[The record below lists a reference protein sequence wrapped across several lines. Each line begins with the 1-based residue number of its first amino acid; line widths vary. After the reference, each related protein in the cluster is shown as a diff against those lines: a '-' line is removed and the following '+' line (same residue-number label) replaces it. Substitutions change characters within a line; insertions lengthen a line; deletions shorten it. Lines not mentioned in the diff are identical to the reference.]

1 MNEKIKQE
9 KTAAEFGNDLKGE
22 ELEELAVNT
31 IRCLCIDGVQKAS
44 SGHPGFPMGA
54 ADFAYVLWIKFLKH
68 SPNHPDWY
76 DRDRFILSAGH
87 GSMLLYSL
95 LHLSG
100 YKVSIDDL
108 KNFRQWKS
116 ITPGHPE
123 YGLTPGVEATTGP
136 LGQGFANGVGIALA
150 ECIHANNFNDKNSHI
165 VDHYT
170 YALISDGEIMEGI
183 SHESASLA
191 GHWGLGKIIY
201 FYDSNNIT
209 IEGSTDLA
217 FSENVKKRFES
228 YGWHVIDIDGHDRTA
243 IAMAISESRNEKN
256 KPSLIIGHTHIGKGS
271 PNKQDTAGVHGEP
284 LGEEEVE
291 ATKKNL
297 GFPVSP
303 AFLVPDIVRE
313 LFKKRTSQLDTEYS
327 RWKEN
332 FSGWSGKNH
341 DKRKRWDTFMER
353 HLPDDLASHMPEF
366 KAGETIATR
375 NASGT
380 ILQSLSKILPNL
392 VGGSADLAPS
402 TKTIMKGCED
412 IKAGNFSGRNIH
424 FGVREHGMGSIL
436 NGLSLH
442 GGIIP
447 YGATFLV
454 FSDYMRPSLR
464 LAAMM
469 KQPVIFVFT
478 HDSIFVGEDGPTHQP
493 IEQITAL
500 RAIPGMTVIRPADA
514 AETAVAWQIALENGE
529 GPTSLILTR
538 QKLPVLDRKKLLG
551 TAEGLQWGAYILTG
565 NEKEKPD
572 VLIIASG
579 SEVHIALEAHIS
591 LLSKGIKSRLIN
603 MASWELFDKQPAEYR
618 EKIIPPEIKVRLSIE
633 AGITMGW
640 CKYTGDCGQ
649 ILGRDSF
656 GVSAPYKKLAGEF
669 GFTAK
674 SIVEKILCM
683 IDGKK
688 TQC

>member
-1 MNEKIKQE
+1 MK
-9 KTAAEFGNDLKGE
+9 
-22 ELEELAVNT
+22 
-31 IRCLCIDGVQKAS
+31 
-44 SGHPGFPMGA
+44 
-54 ADFAYVLWIKFLKH
+54 
-68 SPNHPDWY
+68 
-76 DRDRFILSAGH
+76 
-87 GSMLLYSL
+87 
-95 LHLSG
+95 
-100 YKVSIDDL
+100 
-108 KNFRQWKS
+108 
-116 ITPGHPE
+116 
-123 YGLTPGVEATTGP
+123 
-136 LGQGFANGVGIALA
+136 
-150 ECIHANNFNDKNSHI
+150 
-165 VDHYT
+165 
-170 YALISDGEIMEGI
+170 
-183 SHESASLA
+183 
-191 GHWGLGKIIY
+191 
-201 FYDSNNIT
+201 
-209 IEGSTDLA
+209 
-217 FSENVKKRFES
+217 
-228 YGWHVIDIDGHDRTA
+228 
-243 IAMAISESRNEKN
+243 
-256 KPSLIIGHTHIGKGS
+256 
-271 PNKQDTAGVHGEP
+271 
-284 LGEEEVE
+284 
-291 ATKKNL
+291 
-297 GFPVSP
+297 
-303 AFLVPDIVRE
+303 
-313 LFKKRTSQLDTEYS
+313 
-327 RWKEN
+327 
-332 FSGWSGKNH
+332 
-341 DKRKRWDTFMER
+341 R
-353 HLPDDLASHMPEF
+353 HLPDDLASNMPEF

-380 ILQSLSKILPNL
+380 ILQVLSKILPNL

-402 TKTIMKGCED
+402 TKTIMKDCKD

-469 KQPVIFVFT
+469 KQPVIFIFT

-514 AETAVAWQIALENGE
+514 AETAIAWQIALENRE

-551 TAEGLQWGAYILTG
+551 TAEGLQWGAYILAG

-579 SEVHIALEAHIS
+579 SEVHIALEAYIS
-591 LLSKGIKSRLIN
+591 LLSKGIKPRLVN

-649 ILGRDSF
+649 ILGRDDF